1 MARPILHTR
10 YLVDAAFVD
19 KATPVLALL
28 KKNLDDRTGLHQMLT
43 ETAKV
48 NTRRW
53 IRLAAQTRHS
63 MANEL
68 GATPTGYLEKRAR
81 DVEGESTK
89 ATSRII
95 VKGAI
100 FARVTGPVT
109 ILPKRAKMLTVPIS
123 KDSYGKRAADFDNL
137 FFKFSKKTGKSF
149 LVRKVGRRIQPLFML
164 LKSATLPQDA
174 GLLPGNKE
182 YAQWSEAAAI
192 KYLRDLLA
200 NGAAVP
206 V

>member
-10 YLVDAAFVD
+10 HLVDAAFVD

-28 KKNLDDRTGLHQMLT
+28 KKNLEDRSELNARLA
-43 ETAKV
+43 ENAKV

-53 IRLAAQTRHS
+53 IRAAAQSRHT

-81 DVEGESTK
+81 DVDSESSK
-89 ATSRII
+89 ATARVII
-95 VKGAI
+95 KGAI
-100 FARVTGPVT
+100 FARVFGSVT

-137 FFKFSKKTGKSF
+137 FFKFSKKAGKSF

-164 LKSATLPQDA
+164 LKSAVLPQDV
-174 GLLPGNKE
+174 GLLPGDKE
-182 YAQWSEAAAI
+182 YAQWAEAVAT
-192 KYLRDLLA
+192 KYIRDLLA
-200 NGAAVP
+200 SGGPLA
-206 V
+206 